1 MCVSRDAIILILCQ
15 RSVVPSNLLTF
26 TFLGPLVSDLH
37 SREIILDLPFSL
49 IFFFK
54 SVYAKGGA
62 CKPVLCL
69 VLTSSF
75 MSLVNSL

>member
-37 SREIILDLPFSL
+37 SHEIILDLPFSL
-49 IFFFK
+49 IFFLSLYMLK
-54 SVYAKGGA
+54 EV
-62 CKPVLCL
+62 
-69 VLTSSF
+69 
-75 MSLVNSL
+75 LVNLSFVLSLQAVS